1 MNNAGQAACAARETA
16 ASQVIQQ
23 SVDLV
28 EKVNNLLSYAESKL
42 GCVSMTAGPENPKE
56 VAPDREFPEFF
67 ETLRSKMRTVSN
79 RMSDIN
85 NLLDRTE
92 F

>member
-1 MNNAGQAACAARETA
+1 
-16 ASQVIQQ
+16 
-23 SVDLV
+23 
-28 EKVNNLLSYAESKL
+28 
-42 GCVSMTAGPENPKE
+42 MTAGPENPKE
-56 VAPDREFPEFF
+56 VAPGREFPEFF
-67 ETLRSKMRTVSN
+67 ETLRGKMRIVSN